1 MCTLFTVTVSKLA
14 IMRLPQPVYVYTARS
29 QPKTGS
35 CALSTALAT
44 AGLLK
49 DAEQHTNSTSMYSAR
64 HVWFRALCTV
74 HLLVAIAVIIRF
86 AAQYSGASH
95 TSNSVIIFNS
105 VFTTCGASC
114 GVHYDDKQI
123 LLPSCTARELEQP
136 MRCTN
141 DSLAFWRGYRHT

>member
-64 HVWFRALCTV
+64 DVWFRALCTV
-74 HLLVAIAVIIRF
+74 HLLVAIAVITRF
-86 AAQYSGASH
+86 HS
-95 TSNSVIIFNS
+95 
-105 VFTTCGASC
+105 
-114 GVHYDDKQI
+114 I
-123 LLPSCTARELEQP
+123 LGRVTHLIP
-136 MRCTN
+136 
-141 DSLAFWRGYRHT
+141 